1 MKFIHAADIHLDSP
15 LRGLARYDG
24 APLQEIRSAT
34 RRALENLAQLCLDE
48 SANLLL
54 IAGDLYDGD
63 WRDYNTGLFFVHQ
76 MARLSRANI
85 PVVLIRGNHDAASQL
100 SKSLRLPRGVHELS
114 TRKPETCRFEHLNV
128 AVHGQGYRDRDI
140 QQDLSAHYPDPLP
153 DCFNI
158 GLLHTAV
165 DGRAGHDLYAPC
177 SVPGLI
183 AKGYQYWALGH
194 VHQREILCQD
204 PWILFPGNLQGRHAR
219 ETGAKGATLVT
230 VEDNIV
236 TCLEH
241 RELDVVRWTLCTL
254 DASTITFAHD
264 LVEQAREQIAEAAD
278 NAQGRLLAVRLE
290 ITGTSPAHAQLA
302 SDPEGWEQQMRA
314 AVADLD
320 DPVWIEKIRFNTR
333 SPLDLD
339 ALLTHDDP
347 LADLIRGLRELSQ
360 DPAGLADL
368 SQVFNDLKT
377 RLPPEYH
384 KLEDALKLDDPAT
397 LAALLAEVEQLLIP
411 RLLTVREQA

>member
-15 LRGLARYDG
+15 LRGLARYEG

-34 RRALENLAQLCLDE
+34 RRALENLVQLCLDE
-48 SANLLL
+48 SVNLLL

-63 WRDYNTGLFFVHQ
+63 WRDYNTGLFFIHQ
-76 MARLSRANI
+76 MARLSRADI

-100 SKSLRLPRGVHELS
+100 SKNLRLPKNVHELS
-114 TRKPETCRFEHLNV
+114 TRKPETRHFKHLNV
-128 AVHGQGYRDRDI
+128 AVHGQGYHHRDTHE
-140 QQDLSAHYPDPLP
+140 DLSQHYPDPLP

-194 VHQREILCQD
+194 VHQREILCED

-230 VEDNIV
+230 LEDDSV
-236 TCLEH
+236 TALEH
-241 RELDVVRWTLCTL
+241 RELDVVRWALCTL
-254 DASTITFAHD
+254 DASLSTSAHG
-264 LVEQAREQIAEAAD
+264 LVEQARTRIAEIAD

-290 ITGTSPAHAQLA
+290 ITGASPAHAQLV
-302 SDPEGWEQQMRA
+302 SDPAGWEQQIRA

-320 DPVWIEKIRFNTR
+320 DEVWIEKIHINTR
-333 SPLDLD
+333 SPIDLD

-347 LADLIRGLRELSQ
+347 LAGLIRGLRELGQ
-360 DPAGLADL
+360 DPTELADL
-368 SQVFNDLKT
+368 FQNFNDLKT
-377 RLPPEYH
+377 RLPPEYQQ
-384 KLEDALKLDDPAT
+384 LEDALKLDDPAT
-397 LAALLAEVEQLLIP
+397 LAELLTEVEQLLIP
-411 RLLTVREQA
+411 RLLTIREQT

>member
-34 RRALENLAQLCLDE
+34 RRALENLVQLCLDE
-48 SANLLL
+48 TVDLLL

-114 TRKPETCRFEHLNV
+114 TRKPETCRFERLNV

-140 QQDLSAHYPDPLP
+140 QQDLSEHYPNPLP

-230 VEDNIV
+230 LEDNTV
-236 TCLEH
+236 TALEH
-241 RELDVVRWTLCTL
+241 RELDVVRWALCTL
-254 DASTITFAHD
+254 DASTSASAHD
-264 LVEQAREQIAEAAD
+264 LVEQVREQVAQAAD

-290 ITGTSPAHAQLA
+290 ITGASSAHTQLA
-302 SDPEGWEQQMRA
+302 SDPEGWEQQVRA

-320 DPVWIEKIRFNTR
+320 DSVWIEKIRFNTR

-339 ALLTHDDP
+339 ALLSHDDP
-347 LADLIRGLRELSQ
+347 LAGLIRGLRELGQ
-360 DPAGLADL
+360 DPAGLVGL
-368 SQVFNDLKT
+368 SQDFNDLKT
-377 RLPPEYH
+377 RLPPEYQQ
-384 KLEDALKLDDPAT
+384 LEDALKLDDPAT
-397 LAALLAEVEQLLIP
+397 LAELLSEVEQLLIP
-411 RLLTVREQA
+411 RLLTVREQT